1 MRAKKIDLENFP
13 TSQSAQNMLATVPP
27 GFYDQSYVGKWL
39 YQVMGL
45 EFDDAERLI
54 AEELPLQF
62 FPETATWG
70 LMYHELKWGLP
81 VRDYLSYD
89 ERRKLIYEKRDQRA
103 PMTPYRIET
112 MLANVTGFWANIA
125 DIHDGGKYG
134 YNVSHPNTFIAVFVG
149 DGSLN
154 TKAVKR
160 LLDSAKQSHTTY
172 TIIDRMDTVLDCT
185 TLEQMLLR
193 NINIKAAVPFWRAAL
208 LDGSGYLD
216 GSMLLDSMREY
227 DLILGLMYRQGEFYT
242 PQSIDLSRMRIWLQ
256 YGVTEQYTGLKSRQE
271 MAVYFWP
278 ALRLD
283 GSVLLDGS
291 EALDWSRQDWPA
303 AIKYRLGQLFT
314 QNEAIIRLLRIP
326 LKTELSEDYACG
338 RVEYDGEVH
347 FWTTLKLDGS
357 AKLDGSELLDK
368 SRQPWPVSAAVASTT
383 PRISEEMEDVTL
395 ITRKDLAYL
404 NGSLRLDGTRIL
416 DSEYHKEAI

>member
-13 TSQSAQNMLATVPP
+13 TSQSAQNMLATVTP

-45 EFDDAERLI
+45 EFDEAERLI

-134 YNVSHPNTFIAVFVG
+134 YKVSHPNTFIAVFVG

-291 EALDWSRQDWPA
+291 ETLNWSRQDWPA
-303 AIKYRLGQLFT
+303 AIKYRLGRLFT
-314 QNEAIIRLLRIP
+314 QNEAIIRRLRIP
-326 LKTELSEDYACG
+326 LKTELSEDYASG

-404 NGSLRLDGTRIL
+404 NGSLRLDSTRIL

>member
-13 TSQSAQNMLATVPP
+13 TSQSAQNMLATVTP

-45 EFDDAERLI
+45 EFDEAERLI

-134 YNVSHPNTFIAVFVG
+134 YKVSHPNTFIAVFVG

-256 YGVTEQYTGLKSRQE
+256 YGVTEQYTGLKSLQE

-291 EALDWSRQDWPA
+291 ETLNWSRQDWPA

-368 SRQPWPVSAAVASTT
+368 SLQPWPVSAAVTSTT

-395 ITRKDLAYL
+395 ITLKDLAYL

>member
-13 TSQSAQNMLATVPP
+13 TSQSAQNMLATVTP

-45 EFDDAERLI
+45 EFDEAERLI

-291 EALDWSRQDWPA
+291 ETLNWSRQDWPA
-303 AIKYRLGQLFT
+303 AIKYRLGRLFT
-314 QNEAIIRLLRIP
+314 QNEAIIRRLRIP
-326 LKTELSEDYACG
+326 LKTELSEDYASG

>member
-13 TSQSAQNMLATVPP
+13 TSQSAQNMLATVTP

>member
-13 TSQSAQNMLATVPP
+13 TSQSAQNMLATVTP

-45 EFDDAERLI
+45 EFDEAERLI

-134 YNVSHPNTFIAVFVG
+134 YKVSHPNTFIAVFVG

-172 TIIDRMDTVLDCT
+172 TIIDRIDTVLDCT

-242 PQSIDLSRMRIWLQ
+242 PQSIDLNRLRLHLQ

-283 GSVLLDGS
+283 GSVLLDCS
-291 EALDWSRQDWPA
+291 EKLHWSRQEWPT
-303 AIKYRLGQLFT
+303 AIAYRLGQLFT
-314 QNEAIIRLLRIP
+314 QNEAIIRRLRIP
-326 LKTELSEDYACG
+326 LKTELSEDYASG

-357 AKLDGSELLDK
+357 VKLDGSELLDK

-383 PRISEEMEDVTL
+383 PRISEEIGDVTL

>member
-13 TSQSAQNMLATVPP
+13 TSQSAQNMLATVTP

-45 EFDDAERLI
+45 EFDEAERLI

-134 YNVSHPNTFIAVFVG
+134 YKVSHPNTFIAVFVG

-185 TLEQMLLR
+185 KLEQMLLR

-242 PQSIDLSRMRIWLQ
+242 PQSIDLNRMRIWLQ
-256 YGVTEQYTGLKSRQE
+256 YGVTEQYTGLRSRQE

-291 EALDWSRQDWPA
+291 ETLNWSRQDWPA

-314 QNEAIIRLLRIP
+314 QNEAIIRRLRIP

-368 SRQPWPVSAAVASTT
+368 SRQPWPVSAVVASTT
-383 PRISEEMEDVTL
+383 PRISEEIEDVTL

>member
-13 TSQSAQNMLATVPP
+13 TSQSAQNMLATVTP

-45 EFDDAERLI
+45 EFDEAERLI

-172 TIIDRMDTVLDCT
+172 TIIDRIDTVLDCT

-291 EALDWSRQDWPA
+291 ETLNWSRQDWPA
-303 AIKYRLGQLFT
+303 AIKYRLGRLFT
-314 QNEAIIRLLRIP
+314 QNEAIIRRLRIP
-326 LKTELSEDYACG
+326 LKTELSEDYASG

>member
-1 MRAKKIDLENFP
+1 MRAKKVDLENFP
-13 TSQSAQNMLATVPP
+13 TSESAQRMLASVTP
-27 GFYDQSYVGKWL
+27 GFYDKSYVGKWL

-45 EFDDAERLI
+45 EFDEAEKLI

-70 LMYHELKWGLP
+70 LMYHEIKWGLP
-81 VRDYLSYD
+81 VRDYLSYE

-112 MLANVTGFWANIA
+112 MLGNVTGFWANVC

-134 YNVSHPNTFIAVFVG
+134 YKVSHPNTFIVVFVG
-149 DGSLN
+149 DGTLN

-172 TIIDRMDTVLDCT
+172 TMIDRMDTVLDCS

-193 NINIKAAVPFWRAAL
+193 NINIRAAVPFWRAAL

-227 DLILGLMYRQGEFYT
+227 DLRLGLMYRQGEFYT
-242 PQSIDLSRMRIWLQ
+242 PQSIDLSRLRVYLQ
-256 YGVTEQYTGLKSRQE
+256 YGVSEQYTRPQVRQS

-291 EALDWSRQDWPA
+291 EGLFWSRQEWPTS
-303 AIKYRLGQLFT
+303 IKYRLGQFVT
-314 QNEAIIRLLRIP
+314 QNDALIHRLRIP
-326 LKTELSEDYACG
+326 LRAELSESYTG
-338 RVEYDGEVH
+338 RMKYEGEVH

-368 SRQPWPVSAAVASTT
+368 SRQPWPVAATVAASA
-383 PRISEEMEDVTL
+383 PRMAEEMENVTV
-395 ITRKDLAYL
+395 ITRKDLAYMD
-404 NGSLRLDGTRIL
+404 GSLRLDGTRIL

>member
-13 TSQSAQNMLATVPP
+13 TSQSAQNMLATVTP

-45 EFDDAERLI
+45 EFDEAERLI

-103 PMTPYRIET
+103 PMTPYRMET

-134 YNVSHPNTFIAVFVG
+134 YKFSHPNTFIAVFVG

-160 LLDSAKQSHTTY
+160 LLDSTKQSHTTY

-242 PQSIDLSRMRIWLQ
+242 PQSIDLNRMRVWLQ

-291 EALDWSRQDWPA
+291 ETLNWSRQDWPA

-314 QNEAIIRLLRIP
+314 QNEAIIRRLRIP
-326 LKTELSEDYACG
+326 LKTELSEDYASG

>member
-13 TSQSAQNMLATVPP
+13 TSQSAQNMLATVTP

-45 EFDDAERLI
+45 EFDEAERLI

-134 YNVSHPNTFIAVFVG
+134 YKVSHPNTFIAVFVG

-193 NINIKAAVPFWRAAL
+193 NINIKAVVPFWRAAL

-242 PQSIDLSRMRIWLQ
+242 PQSIDLNRMRIWLQ

-291 EALDWSRQDWPA
+291 ETLNWSMQDWPT

-314 QNEAIIRLLRIP
+314 KNEAIIRRLRIP

-338 RVEYDGEVH
+338 RVEYDGAVH

>member
-13 TSQSAQNMLATVPP
+13 TSQSAQNMLATVTP

-45 EFDDAERLI
+45 EFDEAERLI

-134 YNVSHPNTFIAVFVG
+134 YKVSHPNAFIAVFVG

-242 PQSIDLSRMRIWLQ
+242 PQSIDLNRIRIWLQ
-256 YGVTEQYTGLKSRQE
+256 YGVTEQYTGLRSRQE
-271 MAVYFWP
+271 MSVYFWP

-291 EALDWSRQDWPA
+291 ETLNWSRQDWPT

-314 QNEAIIRLLRIP
+314 QNEAIIRRLRIP
-326 LKTELSEDYACG
+326 LKTELSEDYASG

-347 FWTTLKLDGS
+347 FWTALKLDGS

>member
-13 TSQSAQNMLATVPP
+13 TSQSAQNMLATVTP

-45 EFDDAERLI
+45 EFDEAERLI

-103 PMTPYRIET
+103 PMTPYRMET

-134 YNVSHPNTFIAVFVG
+134 YKVSHPNTFIAVFVG

-193 NINIKAAVPFWRAAL
+193 NINIKATVPFWRAAL

-216 GSMLLDSMREY
+216 GSVLLDSMREY

-242 PQSIDLSRMRIWLQ
+242 PQSIDLNRMRIWLQ

-291 EALDWSRQDWPA
+291 ETLDWSRQDWPA

>member
-13 TSQSAQNMLATVPP
+13 TSQSAQNMLATVTP

-45 EFDDAERLI
+45 EFDEAERLI

-112 MLANVTGFWANIA
+112 MLANVTGFLANIA

-134 YNVSHPNTFIAVFVG
+134 YKVSHPNTFIAVFVG

-185 TLEQMLLR
+185 TIEQMLLR
-193 NINIKAAVPFWRAAL
+193 NINVKAVVPFWRAAL

-242 PQSIDLSRMRIWLQ
+242 PAEHRPEQNEDLAPVRRD
-256 YGVTEQYTGLKSRQE
+256 R
-271 MAVYFWP
+271 AVYR
-278 ALRLD
+278 A
-283 GSVLLDGS
+283 
-291 EALDWSRQDWPA
+291 EIA
-303 AIKYRLGQLFT
+303 AR
-314 QNEAIIRLLRIP
+314 N
-326 LKTELSEDYACG
+326 G
-338 RVEYDGEVH
+338 RV
-347 FWTTLKLDGS
+347 FLAS
-357 AKLDGSELLDK
+357 
-368 SRQPWPVSAAVASTT
+368 SAA
-383 PRISEEMEDVTL
+383 
-395 ITRKDLAYL
+395 
-404 NGSLRLDGTRIL
+404 
-416 DSEYHKEAI
+416 

>member
-13 TSQSAQNMLATVPP
+13 TSQSAQNMLATVTP

-45 EFDDAERLI
+45 EFDEAERLI

-134 YNVSHPNTFIAVFVG
+134 YKVSHPNTFIAVFVG

-291 EALDWSRQDWPA
+291 ETLNWSRQDWPA
-303 AIKYRLGQLFT
+303 AIKYRLGRLFT
-314 QNEAIIRLLRIP
+314 QNEAIIRRLRIP
-326 LKTELSEDYACG
+326 LKTELSEDIASG

-368 SRQPWPVSAAVASTT
+368 SRQSWPVSAAVASTT

>member
-13 TSQSAQNMLATVPP
+13 TSQSAQNMLATVTP

-45 EFDDAERLI
+45 EFDEAERLI

-89 ERRKLIYEKRDQRA
+89 ERRKFIYEKRDQRA

-134 YNVSHPNTFIAVFVG
+134 YKVSHPNTFIAVFVG

-242 PQSIDLSRMRIWLQ
+242 PQSIDLNRMRIWLQ
-256 YGVTEQYTGLKSRQE
+256 YGVTEQYTGLRSRQE

-291 EALDWSRQDWPA
+291 ETLNWSRQDWPA
-303 AIKYRLGQLFT
+303 AIKYRLGRLFT
-314 QNEAIIRLLRIP
+314 QNEAVIRRLRIP
-326 LKTELSEDYACG
+326 LKAELSEDYASG

>member
-1 MRAKKIDLENFP
+1 MRAEKIDLENFP
-13 TSQSAQNMLATVPP
+13 TSESAQRMLATVTP
-27 GFYDQSYVGKWL
+27 GFYEKSYVGKWL
-39 YQVMGL
+39 YQIMGL
-45 EFDDAERLI
+45 EFDEAEKLI
-54 AEELPLQF
+54 ADDLPLQF

-70 LMYHELKWGLP
+70 LMYHEIKWGLP

-103 PMTPYRIET
+103 PMTPYRMES
-112 MLANVTGFWANIA
+112 MLKNVTGFWANIC

-134 YNVSHPNTFIAVFVG
+134 YKVSHPNTFIAVFVG
-149 DGSLN
+149 DGTLN

-172 TIIDRMDTVLDCT
+172 KIIDRMDTVLDN
-185 TLEQMLLR
+185 TLLEKLDLK
-193 NINIKAAVPFWRAAL
+193 NINIRATLPFWRAAL
-208 LDGSGYLD
+208 LDGSHRLD

-242 PQSIDLSRMRIWLQ
+242 PQNIDLKKMRFHLK
-256 YGVTEQYTGLKSRQE
+256 YGVSEQYAGLRLRHE

-291 EALDWSRQDWPA
+291 ETLNWSRQEWPTAIAYQLGKA
-303 AIKYRLGQLFT
+303 AV
-314 QNEAIIRLLRIP
+314 QNDAIIRRLRIP
-326 LKTELSEDYACG
+326 SKIELSEEYAG
-338 RVEYDGEVH
+338 SRVKHNSEVH
-347 FWTTLKLDGS
+347 FWTALKLDGS
-357 AKLDGSELLDK
+357 SKLDGGELLDK
-368 SRQPWPVSAAVASTT
+368 SRQPWPTFAAVKCST
-383 PRISEEMEDVTL
+383 PRVSEEMEEITV
-395 ITRKDLAYL
+395 ITRKDLAYMD
-404 NGSLRLDGTRIL
+404 GSLRLDGTRVL

>member
-13 TSQSAQNMLATVPP
+13 TSQSAQNMLATVTP

-45 EFDDAERLI
+45 EFDEAERLI

-103 PMTPYRIET
+103 PMTPYRMET

-134 YNVSHPNTFIAVFVG
+134 YKAGHPNTFIAVFVG

-160 LLDSAKQSHTTY
+160 LLDSTKQSHTTY

-242 PQSIDLSRMRIWLQ
+242 PQHIDLNRMRIWLQ
-256 YGVTEQYTGLKSRQE
+256 YGVTEQYTGLKARQE

-291 EALDWSRQDWPA
+291 ETLNWSRQDWPA

-314 QNEAIIRLLRIP
+314 QNEAIIRRLRIP
-326 LKTELSEDYACG
+326 LKTELSEDYASG

-357 AKLDGSELLDK
+357 AKLNGSELLDK

>member
-13 TSQSAQNMLATVPP
+13 TSESAQRMLASVTP
-27 GFYDQSYVGKWL
+27 GFYDKSYVGKWL

-45 EFDDAERLI
+45 EFDEAEKLI

-70 LMYHELKWGLP
+70 LMYHEIKWGLP
-81 VRDYLSYD
+81 VRDYLSYE

-112 MLANVTGFWANIA
+112 MLGNVTGFWANVC

-134 YNVSHPNTFIAVFVG
+134 YKVSHPNTFIVVFVG
-149 DGSLN
+149 DGTLN

-172 TIIDRMDTVLDCT
+172 TMIDRMDTVLDCS

-193 NINIKAAVPFWRAAL
+193 NINIRAAVPFWRAAL

-216 GSMLLDSMREY
+216 GS
-227 DLILGLMYRQGEFYT
+227 
-242 PQSIDLSRMRIWLQ
+242 
-256 YGVTEQYTGLKSRQE
+256 
-271 MAVYFWP
+271 
-278 ALRLD
+278 
-283 GSVLLDGS
+283 VLLDGS
-291 EALDWSRQDWPA
+291 EGLNWSRQDWPA
-303 AIKYRLGQLFT
+303 AIKYRVGQLVT
-314 QNEAIIRLLRIP
+314 QNDAIIHRLRIP
-326 LKTELSEDYACG
+326 LKAELSESYTAKVKHG
-338 RVEYDGEVH
+338 GEVH
-347 FWTTLKLDGS
+347 FWTALKLDGS

-368 SRQPWPVSAAVASTT
+368 SRQPWPVAVAVAASV
-383 PRISEEMEDVTL
+383 PRMAEEMENVTV
-395 ITRKDLAYL
+395 ITRKDLAYMD
-404 NGSLRLDGTRIL
+404 GSLRLDGTRIL
-416 DSEYHKEAI
+416 DSEYNKEAI

>member
-13 TSQSAQNMLATVPP
+13 TSQSAQNMLATVTP

-45 EFDDAERLI
+45 EFDEAERLI

-134 YNVSHPNTFIAVFVG
+134 YKVSHPNTFIAVFVG

-193 NINIKAAVPFWRAAL
+193 NINIKAVVPFWRAAL

-227 DLILGLMYRQGEFYT
+227 DLILGLMCRQGEFYT
-242 PQSIDLSRMRIWLQ
+242 PQSIDLNRMRIWLQ
-256 YGVTEQYTGLKSRQE
+256 YGVTEQYTGLRSRQE

-283 GSVLLDGS
+283 GSALLDGS
-291 EALDWSRQDWPA
+291 ETLNWSRQDWPT
-303 AIKYRLGQLFT
+303 AIKYRLGRLFT
-314 QNEAIIRLLRIP
+314 QNEAIIRRLRIP
-326 LKTELSEDYACG
+326 LKTELSEDYASG

>member
-13 TSQSAQNMLATVPP
+13 TSQSAQNMLATVTP

-45 EFDDAERLI
+45 EFDEAELLI

-103 PMTPYRIET
+103 PMTPYRMET
-112 MLANVTGFWANIA
+112 MLANVTGFLANIA

-134 YNVSHPNTFIAVFVG
+134 YKVSHPNTFIAVFVG

-160 LLDSAKQSHTTY
+160 LLDSTKQSHTTY

-193 NINIKAAVPFWRAAL
+193 NINVKAAVPFWRAAL

-242 PQSIDLSRMRIWLQ
+242 PQSIDLNRMRIWLQ
-256 YGVTEQYTGLKSRQE
+256 YGVTEQYTGLRSRQE

-283 GSVLLDGS
+283 GSVLLDGA
-291 EALDWSRQDWPA
+291 ETLNWSRQDWPA

-314 QNEAIIRLLRIP
+314 KNEAIIRRLRIP

>member
-13 TSQSAQNMLATVPP
+13 TSQSAQNMLATVTP

-45 EFDDAERLI
+45 EFDEAERLI

-134 YNVSHPNTFIAVFVG
+134 YKVSHPNTFIAVFVG

-242 PQSIDLSRMRIWLQ
+242 PQSIDLNRMRIWLQ

>member
-13 TSQSAQNMLATVPP
+13 TSQSAQNMLATVTP

-45 EFDDAERLI
+45 EFDEAERLI
-54 AEELPLQF
+54 TEELPLQF

-134 YNVSHPNTFIAVFVG
+134 YKVSHPNTFIAVFVG

-242 PQSIDLSRMRIWLQ
+242 PQSIDLNRMMIWLQ
-256 YGVTEQYTGLKSRQE
+256 YGVTEQYTGLRSRQE

-314 QNEAIIRLLRIP
+314 QNEAIIRRLRIP

>member
-13 TSQSAQNMLATVPP
+13 TSQSAQNMLATVTP

-45 EFDDAERLI
+45 EFDEAERLI

-134 YNVSHPNTFIAVFVG
+134 YKVSHPNTFIAVFVG

-242 PQSIDLSRMRIWLQ
+242 PQSIDLNRMRIWLQ
-256 YGVTEQYTGLKSRQE
+256 YGVTEQHTGLRSRQE

-291 EALDWSRQDWPA
+291 ETLNWSRQDWPA
-303 AIKYRLGQLFT
+303 AIKCRLGQLFT
-314 QNEAIIRLLRIP
+314 QNEAIIRRLRIP
-326 LKTELSEDYACG
+326 LKTELSEDYASG

>member
-13 TSQSAQNMLATVPP
+13 TSQSAQNMLATVTP

-45 EFDDAERLI
+45 EFDEAERLI

-103 PMTPYRIET
+103 PMTPYRMET

-134 YNVSHPNTFIAVFVG
+134 YKVSHPNTFIAVFVG

-227 DLILGLMYRQGEFYT
+227 NLILGLMYRQGEFYT
-242 PQSIDLSRMRIWLQ
+242 PQSIDLNRMRIWLQ
-256 YGVTEQYTGLKSRQE
+256 YGVTEQYTGLRSRQE

-291 EALDWSRQDWPA
+291 ETLNWSRQDWPT

-314 QNEAIIRLLRIP
+314 QNEAIIRRLRIP
-326 LKTELSEDYACG
+326 LKTELSEDYASG

-347 FWTTLKLDGS
+347 FWTALKLDGS

-368 SRQPWPVSAAVASTT
+368 SRQPWPVSAAVASTI